1 METKAALKALSALAQ
16 ETRLAIYRYLVEAG
30 PDGAFAG
37 TVAEAL
43 GVPSTT
49 LSFHFK
55 ELSNADLI
63 EGQQQGTYIRYTAK
77 LDTIQAVVGYLTE
90 TCCGGNPEMCTP
102 VAVPLPIP
110 AVKRKASRQQ

>member
-1 METKAALKALSALAQ
+1 METKAALKVLAALSQ
-16 ETRLAIYRYLVEAG
+16 ETRLAIYRFLVEAG

-37 TVAEAL
+37 AVAEAL

-63 EGQQQGTYIRYTAK
+63 EGRQQGTYIRYTAR
-77 LDTIQAVVGYLTE
+77 LETIQAVVGYLTE
-90 TCCGGNPEMCTP
+90 TCCGGNPALCAP
-102 VAVPLPIP
+102 VAVPLPMP
-110 AVKRKASRQQ
+110 SVKRRAPRRQ